1 MTTRRNATIRYT
13 AGPVTFEQRSLIH
26 ELQDKGL
33 GVTAIRNTLR
43 ERGMGVR
50 NQTLTDIV
58 RESRDAATKSQA
70 VRRFTSGTPSAK
82 LVAKTQLSFA
92 TQYMYH
98 GIADLTVFPD
108 GRRFTRDLQFGSNEL
123 LTAGRIRGRFASIVV
138 KGFAD
143 KPVLF
148 ASDADDMEDAAD
160 GVYSYYVVINSI
172 VITHILESTA
182 PHDP

>member
-1 MTTRRNATIRYT
+1 
-13 AGPVTFEQRSLIH
+13 
-26 ELQDKGL
+26 
-33 GVTAIRNTLR
+33 
-43 ERGMGVR
+43 
-50 NQTLTDIV
+50 
-58 RESRDAATKSQA
+58 
-70 VRRFTSGTPSAK
+70 
-82 LVAKTQLSFA
+82 
-92 TQYMYH
+92 MYH